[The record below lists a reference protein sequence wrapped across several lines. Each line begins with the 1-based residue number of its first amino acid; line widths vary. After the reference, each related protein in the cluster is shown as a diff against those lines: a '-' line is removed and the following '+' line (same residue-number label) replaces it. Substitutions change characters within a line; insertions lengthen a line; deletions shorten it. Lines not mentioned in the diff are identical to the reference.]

1 MNKLNNMKRKR
12 KTKARLYKI
21 VYKGRLY
28 TGYNKALLKDL
39 ILGLRLNQ
47 K

>member
-1 MNKLNNMKRKR
+1 MKK
-12 KTKARLYKI
+12 KKQAKLYKI